1 MCRIVRQI
9 KNQHLAA
16 AIEYET
22 DRIEQLI
29 VSYKMAGFAQIKT
42 QKRLE
47 LATLALNPQEQR
59 SRVTFVAEDDD

>member
-1 MCRIVRQI
+1 LCRIVRQI
-9 KNQHLAA
+9 KNQRLAA
-16 AIEYET
+16 TIKYET
-22 DRIEQLI
+22 DRIDQLI

-42 QKRLE
+42 QKQLE